1 VQRRERKCCGTKTLQ
16 DGTTIRLLVPG
27 FQIFSPELRHQT
39 KWQHDGTLRISVHG
53 NREPS
58 LFIESY
64 EPGLGR
70 VAISEGHSHLAKV

>member
-1 VQRRERKCCGTKTLQ
+1 MRAESYGSHDKDHAG
-16 DGTTIRLLVPG
+16 G
-27 FQIFSPELRHQT
+27 FEQGFICRMRAF